1 MDDLARSLVSELRE
15 QGLPIELT
23 AVTKVSVEANRLG
36 LSRALRNLFINAAT
50 HGVRGSVSVSG
61 GDKARIVISD
71 RGPGIDPH
79 LMDQVFEPFF
89 RAEPARQ
96 QKYSGAGL
104 GLSIAREIITR
115 EGGDIGIANGEGG
128 GLIQIVELP
137 AVEKGPA
144 STDMS
149 AMTALSR

>member
-61 GDKARIVISD
+61 R
-71 RGPGIDPH
+71 
-79 LMDQVFEPFF
+79 
-89 RAEPARQ
+89 
-96 QKYSGAGL
+96 
-104 GLSIAREIITR
+104 
-115 EGGDIGIANGEGG
+115 
-128 GLIQIVELP
+128 
-137 AVEKGPA
+137 PA
-144 STDMS
+144 STVYS
-149 AMTALSR
+149 IAQGKHCIIFSSSRGSCSSFSDVGVPPPT